1 MGEAKLKIVGGTENL
16 GDEKLR
22 LWLENFIKQNSHLQ
36 TKILSRTDHIGF
48 SRTGLDAYING
59 TYFLAEPEG
68 MGVNPKTS
76 SIEKKIRTY
85 RNKVEGTIR
94 KGHSTAFIETRTW
107 QQFQHACKTALE
119 ENAIVIVYA
128 KPGTGKTRARQE
140 YSLRKTTTR
149 PIEILCSANITTK
162 YFVQKI
168 AKELSL
174 DYKIPLAQLEDNVA
188 EKLKKN
194 PRPLFIDQANYLNEK
209 SLGSICYIWEI
220 ATVPIV
226 LIGTTDLYDLFN
238 TSRMT
243 EDVRTQLTS
252 RIAMHYPLMNL
263 SDGEVKAIV
272 KRALGDKATDEDVAQ
287 IFNVTGGV
295 HRHLDMILPRIVSL
309 SNANED
315 ELSSGKVSMNG
326 IIDLA
331 GSRLMVG

>member
-1 MGEAKLKIVGGTENL
+1 MAQTKLKIVGGTENL
-16 GDEKLR
+16 GNEKLR
-22 LWLENFIKQNSHLQ
+22 LWLESFVKENQHLP

-76 SIEKKIRTY
+76 SIEKKIRAY
-85 RNKVEGTIR
+85 RNKIEGTVR
-94 KGHSTAFIETRTW
+94 KGHSNAFVETRAW

-119 ENAIVIVYA
+119 ENAIVVIYGR
-128 KPGTGKTRARQE
+128 PGLGKTRSRQE

-149 PIEILCSANITTK
+149 PIEILCSANTTTK

-194 PRPLFIDQANYLNEK
+194 PRPIFVDQANYLNEK
-209 SLGSICYIWEI
+209 SLGSICYIWEV
-220 ATVPIV
+220 AVVPIV
-226 LIGTTDLYDLFN
+226 LIGTKDLYDLFN

-263 SDGEVKAIV
+263 SAGEVNAIV
-272 KRALGDKATDEDVAQ
+272 RRALGDKATDEDVAQ

-309 SNANED
+309 ATKNET
-315 ELSSGKVSMNG
+315 ELETGKVSMQG
-326 IIDLA
+326 IINTA